1 MSNVYAFHP
10 VKSPLI
16 NLYEIVE
23 EGGGAEW
30 GGNDPYDAMLWLK
43 LAPEGSRVLVSGWE
57 SDEEEAHIVG
67 QPIDITDI
75 IKQAREMGR

>member
-10 VKSPLI
+10 KKSELI
-16 NLYEIVE
+16 NLYEILE
-23 EGGGAEW
+23 PDGITEW
-30 GGNDPYDAMLWLK
+30 AGNTPYDTLLWLK

-57 SDEEEAHIVG
+57 SDEEDAHIVG

-75 IKQAREMGR
+75 LKLAMERE